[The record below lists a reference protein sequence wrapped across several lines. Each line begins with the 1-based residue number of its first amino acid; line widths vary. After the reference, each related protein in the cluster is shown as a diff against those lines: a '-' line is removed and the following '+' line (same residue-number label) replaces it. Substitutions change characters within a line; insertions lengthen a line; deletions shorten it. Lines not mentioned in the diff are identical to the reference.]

1 MQSRNPVLTRSAAF
15 SPGGYATFSPAPVDQ
30 LETQYAAPPATG
42 AQTGRMTL
50 DDVVMKTGILFA
62 VLLAT
67 SFVSWKLD
75 SIAVVL
81 VGLVGGLVLGL
92 IISFRQ
98 STNPALILPY
108 AALEGLL
115 VGGISNFYQQTANG
129 PIVGQAVIGTLAAF
143 TAMLV
148 LYKTG
153 VIRATKKFTKMLLI
167 AAVGYLLVGMANLVA
182 AILGVGGG
190 WGFAGT
196 GPGILICVAG
206 VAIASL
212 FLILD
217 FDMIEQGIRNGAPR
231 EYSWLAA
238 FGLMVTLV
246 WIYLEILRLL
256 AILNRR

>member
-1 MQSRNPVLTRSAAF
+1 MQSRNPVLSRNAAF
-15 SPGGYATFSPAPVDQ
+15 SPGGYATFTPAAVDQ

-75 SIAVVL
+75 SFAVVL

-98 STNPALILPY
+98 STNPALILAY
-108 AALEGLL
+108 AAFEGLL
-115 VGGISNFYQQTANG
+115 VGGISNIYQSQADG
-129 PIVGQAVIGTLAAF
+129 PIVGQAVIGTIAAF

-167 AAVGYLLVGMANLVA
+167 AAVGYLLVGVANLVA

-190 WGFAGT
+190 WGFAGS
-196 GPGILICVAG
+196 GLGILICVAG

-217 FDMIEQGIRNGAPR
+217 FDMIEQGVRNGAPR
-231 EYSWLAA
+231 EFAWFAA

>member
-1 MQSRNPVLTRSAAF
+1 MQSRNPVLSRSAAF
-15 SPGGYATFSPAPVDQ
+15 SPGGYATFSPAAVDQ

-167 AAVGYLLVGMANLVA
+167 AAVGYLLVGVANLVA